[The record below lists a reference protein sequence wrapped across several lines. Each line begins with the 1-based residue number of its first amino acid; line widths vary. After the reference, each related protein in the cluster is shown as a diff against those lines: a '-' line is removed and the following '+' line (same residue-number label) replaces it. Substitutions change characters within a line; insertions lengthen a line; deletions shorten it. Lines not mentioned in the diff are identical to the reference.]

1 MKYLII
7 TLTIMLG
14 MLLPNLSYS
23 QSGEI
28 IPWPSPNNLEPP
40 EKSSQNSDMFRIWTP
55 GDKVQTRILCKDRET
70 IRKIV
75 MADKRDKL
83 HLIDLLNEF
92 VEIGIC
98 IGLHKPVLFTVEEIP
113 YQYIDSSGADTVVVK
128 VFLQVEDKVISGYII
143 VYGTISPSI

>member
-1 MKYLII
+1 
-7 TLTIMLG
+7 MLG

-55 GDKVQTRILCKDRET
+55 GDKVQTRVLCKDKET

-75 MADKRDKL
+75 MADKRDKANL
-83 HLIDLLNEF
+83 MNLLNRLWKVEF
-92 VEIGIC
+92 VWDC
-98 IGLHKPVLFTVEEIP
+98 MNQFYL
-113 YQYIDSSGADTVVVK
+113 
-128 VFLQVEDKVISGYII
+128 
-143 VYGTISPSI
+143 